1 MLERKEK
8 ISWLDYIQS
17 LLKLNKGDNSVI
29 PLIEEKHLEFAERRR
44 RK

>member
-1 MLERKEK
+1 MERKEK

-29 PLIEEKHLEFAERRR
+29 PMIREKHEEFADR
-44 RK
+44 RKRK